1 MRQIISFSLPAPEVQ
16 FINKQVKLRN
26 FKSKSDYLRHLL
38 SLEQDMITET
48 DLLRYAKEARAE
60 HQTGK
65 TKRLSSLKDL
75 IN

>member
-38 SLEQDMITET
+38 TLEQDMITET
-48 DLLRYAKEARAE
+48 DLLRYTKEARTE
-60 HQTGK
+60 HQSGK
-65 TKRLSSLKDL
+65 TKRLNSLKDL
-75 IN
+75 LN